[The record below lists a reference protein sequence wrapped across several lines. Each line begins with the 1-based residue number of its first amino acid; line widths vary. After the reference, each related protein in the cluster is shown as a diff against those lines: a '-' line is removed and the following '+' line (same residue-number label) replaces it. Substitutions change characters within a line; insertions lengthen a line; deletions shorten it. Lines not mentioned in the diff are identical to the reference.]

1 MDEVTSDSLGEQ
13 RFETALFGAFAA
25 LALLLSA
32 VGTYGVLAY
41 LLSRITRDIGIRVAL
56 GAARRDV
63 LSLAMKQGMIPV
75 AIGIAIGIPGALA
88 LTRLMSNLLYGITAG
103 DPLTYVTVAALLAV
117 VALAACY
124 LPARRAMK
132 IDPLVALRHE

>member
-1 MDEVTSDSLGEQ
+1 
-13 RFETALFGAFAA
+13 
-25 LALLLSA
+25 
-32 VGTYGVLAY
+32 
-41 LLSRITRDIGIRVAL
+41 LLSRLTRDIGIRIAL

-63 LSLAMKQGMIPV
+63 ISLAMKQGMIPV

-88 LTRLMSNLLYGITAG
+88 LTRLMSSLLYGITAR
-103 DPLTYVTVAALLAV
+103 DPLTYATAAALLAI

-132 IDPLVALRHE
+132 VDPLVALRHE